1 MKPALSPLSEGS
13 TAQFAILVLAFI
25 VFPYAGFLYLIVAD
39 AGLFRTVV
47 APLARKPGIDP
58 FENGLLPC
66 EVAPVV
72 VSYPI
77 GAPAFK
83 TVAEGAGPLSTTEYS
98 PPGVL
103 CLICVAICDS
113 FETNF

>member
-58 FENGLLPC
+58 FENGLLP
-66 EVAPVV
+66 VR
-72 VSYPI
+72 SRS
-77 GAPAFK
+77 G
-83 TVAEGAGPLSTTEYS
+83 S
-98 PPGVL
+98 
-103 CLICVAICDS
+103 CVIPNGSARI
-113 FETNF
+113 